1 MWAWCYVRKYTLLY
15 QERLELLHIMLLHF
29 FKRQN
34 QIMHNNDFHCYD
46 GASSLLSITVQF
58 AHDLTRLYL
67 NKFKYASIR
76 STLFK
81 SYSSLL
87 DSFLWLKYAVR
98 NHYIKFIS
106 VSRWYQC
113 HHQGQVWCSG
123 QSCLSVS
130 PGHWFKAISPYL
142 WDKGLPRFISSQDHT
157 HVGASV
163 TKCAPFLSVSPPNWC
178 MRVSHTKNDGAKHL
192 KEYKLLEFKG

>member
-1 MWAWCYVRKYTLLY
+1 MKDFNIEIAGLSLSIEYNILQQQHTSQHLAKWYVRLQQPKSAVSVSLKNSNPSSCHMWAWCYVRKYTLLY

-87 DSFLWLKYAVR
+87 DSFL
-98 NHYIKFIS
+98 
-106 VSRWYQC
+106 
-113 HHQGQVWCSG
+113 
-123 QSCLSVS
+123 
-130 PGHWFKAISPYL
+130 
-142 WDKGLPRFISSQDHT
+142 
-157 HVGASV
+157 
-163 TKCAPFLSVSPPNWC
+163 
-178 MRVSHTKNDGAKHL
+178 
-192 KEYKLLEFKG
+192 